1 MTGRS
6 RPYSYLYIN
15 FKWLFLFPINIC
27 EKYYL
32 KFTHLTAPITPI
44 EVSAKM
50 QIESI
55 SDLIVTRFPPSP
67 TGFLHVGNAR
77 TAVFNWLYARRMKGK
92 FVLRIEDTD
101 TERSTQQAI
110 DAIFEALEWLGIDW
124 DEGPYYQTKRLDIY
138 QQYLD
143 RLIDSGHAYYCTC
156 SPDEIE
162 AMRKKAMATGGKPKY
177 DGTCRDKG
185 LPISSDAVIRL
196 KAPLSG
202 TTVVEDVIKGNIVFQ
217 NDELDDF
224 IVCRSDGIPTY
235 NFAVVIDDMTMQVNT
250 VIRGDDHIMNTP
262 KQILIYKALDSPLP
276 VFGHVPMVLGTDKSR
291 FSKRH
296 GAVSVSAYRDMGY
309 LPDAMLNYLVRLGW
323 SHGDQEFFT
332 RQELIQVFDLEHI
345 GKSAGVFDSEKLLAL
360 NADHIRATPVDQ
372 LIKPLKPFLG
382 RHGITVE
389 DNHLLVRVIETLH
402 ARSKTL
408 DEMAQSA
415 VFYFTDEIDY
425 EEKAAK
431 KFLKPAVLEALQL
444 LLAQLESLD
453 AFSEENLE
461 AAFKTV
467 MEQTGL
473 KLGKIAQPVRVAL
486 TGRTASPGIFE
497 VAAIIG
503 KGKVI
508 SRLNKAIRFI
518 KARP

>member
-1 MTGRS
+1 MNAEIKNDS
-6 RPYSYLYIN
+6 
-15 FKWLFLFPINIC
+15 
-27 EKYYL
+27 
-32 KFTHLTAPITPI
+32 
-44 EVSAKM
+44 V
-50 QIESI
+50 
-55 SDLIVTRFPPSP
+55 VTRFPPSP

-92 FVLRIEDTD
+92 FILRIEDTD
-101 TERSTQQAI
+101 TERSTQEAI
-110 DAIFEALEWLGIDW
+110 DVIFEALEWLGIDW
-124 DEGPYYQTKRLDIY
+124 DEGPYYQTKRLEIY
-138 QQYLD
+138 HDYLN
-143 RLIDSGHAYYCTC
+143 RLIDSGRAYYCTC

-162 AMRKKAMATGGKPKY
+162 AMRQKAMATGGKPKY

-185 LPISSDAVIRL
+185 LSKTEDAVIRL

-250 VIRGDDHIMNTP
+250 IIRGDDHVMNTP
-262 KQILIYKALDSPLP
+262 KQILLYDALDCPLP
-276 VFGHVPMVLGTDKSR
+276 IFGHVPMVLGTDKSR

-296 GAVSVSAYRDMGY
+296 GAVSVSAYRDMGF

-332 RQELIQVFDLEHI
+332 RQELIELFDLEHI
-345 GKSAGVFDSEKLLAL
+345 GRSAGVFDPEKLLSL
-360 NADHIRATPVDQ
+360 NADHIRATPAEKLVE
-372 LIKPLKPFLG
+372 PLEPFLKE
-382 RHGITVE
+382 RDIEVK
-389 DNHLLVRVIETLH
+389 DSDLMIKVIETLH

-408 DEMAQSA
+408 DDMAEQA
-415 VFYFTDEIDY
+415 LFYFVNEVSY

-444 LLAQLESLD
+444 LETQFETIKD
-453 AFSEENLE
+453 FTEENLE
-461 AAFKTV
+461 NAFKAV
-467 MEQTGL
+467 MDQTGL

-486 TGRTASPGIFE
+486 TGKTASPGIFE
-497 VAAIIG
+497 VTAIIG
-503 KGKVI
+503 KDKVI
-508 SRLNKAIRFI
+508 SRLQKAIGYI
-518 KARP
+518 KALAE